1 MTQFYKK
8 RFVFHCP
15 FNMTSFKE
23 AINSSTP
30 VLIDFYAT
38 WCEPCKWLEPILD
51 DVDRIME
58 GKISIRK
65 IDIDLH
71 SELREEYT
79 IMGVPVLI
87 LFKNGKPLWRYN
99 GFMYAPDLV
108 KKINSLI

>member
-1 MTQFYKK
+1 
-8 RFVFHCP
+8 
-15 FNMTSFKE
+15 MTSFKG

-65 IDIDLH
+65 IDIDMH

>member
-1 MTQFYKK
+1 
-8 RFVFHCP
+8 
-15 FNMTSFKE
+15 MTSFKE

-51 DVDRIME
+51 DISRIME

-65 IDIDLH
+65 IDIDMH

-79 IMGVPVLI
+79 IMGVPVLM
-87 LFKNGKPLWRYN
+87 LFKNGNLLWRYN

-108 KKINSLI
+108 KKLSEFV